1 MAELDVDLVATD
13 RRVWSGRARIVSAPA
28 SEGEIGV
35 LVGHSP
41 LLSLVRKGIVR
52 ITPVSGSPVEYG
64 VTGGFISVD
73 SDQVTIVAD
82 AVVDPQDVRPVASH
96 G

>member
-13 RRVWSGRARIVSAPA
+13 RRVWSGRARVVSAPA
-28 SEGEIGV
+28 SEGEIGI
-35 LVGHSP
+35 LAGHSP
-41 LLSLVRKGIVR
+41 LLSILRAGVVRV
-52 ITPVSGSPVEYG
+52 TPTSGTPVEYG

-82 AVVDPQDVRPVASH
+82 TVVDPQNVRAVTA
-96 G
+96 